1 MRRLVFVFLAIL
13 SISFLL
19 DPIIAADKRSSVEV
33 GKSVPLRYES
43 LFNGRD
49 FQGWTQAG
57 NWEITDGTFFC
68 SKLNDKFPGEANNLF
83 YSANPL
89 PPDCEI
95 VFQWKQNKAVQKLD
109 TSNPEIAISWNYK
122 RFDDDCSFGTGF
134 KYDFAGLSVELHTRN
149 LKEHI
154 CSDRIPSSGMEVSG
168 QPKNYAKPIGQWNES
183 RIVCKDSILQFWL
196 NDHIVYGLNL
206 EAEKTIKEMAND
218 PVPQAIEDWINFKK
232 AGLTFTV
239 HSPWDEDG
247 LLAGVRIRK
256 IEIRELKDEEK
267 SANATFGRIKTGT
280 LMDETGAGSSA
291 SSEKLWNWKTHPLF
305 GKLAFSPDDFPAKN
319 THWIKPRRFS
329 AVQHMANPSGT
340 QDRDFIRSLLFE
352 VSVIFNKDISKDIK
366 ESDIKA
372 AFSAGYSDE
381 ESPIGILSFQ
391 FCSEEKANSFRSCLV
406 QPLDGMKC
414 DFWISG
420 DYFVMLY
427 AGEDSHSENYEFLRN
442 KLQKVLGD
450 L

>member
-1 MRRLVFVFLAIL
+1 
-13 SISFLL
+13 
-19 DPIIAADKRSSVEV
+19 
-33 GKSVPLRYES
+33 
-43 LFNGRD
+43 
-49 FQGWTQAG
+49 
-57 NWEITDGTFFC
+57 
-68 SKLNDKFPGEANNLF
+68 
-83 YSANPL
+83 
-89 PPDCEI
+89 
-95 VFQWKQNKAVQKLD
+95 
-109 TSNPEIAISWNYK
+109 
-122 RFDDDCSFGTGF
+122 
-134 KYDFAGLSVELHTRN
+134 
-149 LKEHI
+149 
-154 CSDRIPSSGMEVSG
+154 
-168 QPKNYAKPIGQWNES
+168 
-183 RIVCKDSILQFWL
+183 
-196 NDHIVYGLNL
+196 
-206 EAEKTIKEMAND
+206 
-218 PVPQAIEDWINFKK
+218 
-232 AGLTFTV
+232 
-239 HSPWDEDG
+239 
-247 LLAGVRIRK
+247 
-256 IEIRELKDEEK
+256 
-267 SANATFGRIKTGT
+267 
-280 LMDETGAGSSA
+280 MDETGAGSSA